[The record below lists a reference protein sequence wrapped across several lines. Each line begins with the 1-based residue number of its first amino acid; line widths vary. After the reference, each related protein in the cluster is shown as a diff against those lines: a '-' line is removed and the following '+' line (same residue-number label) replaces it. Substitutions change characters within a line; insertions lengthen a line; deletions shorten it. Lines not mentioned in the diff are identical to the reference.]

1 MNLEPNGDF
10 CLHGTVKPSRRTT
23 AITQRKRRRERNHQ
37 TEAQPPFPLGVSR
50 PGSLGFRIRF
60 VFPVVHPF
68 PLVVS
73 QYLIR
78 VQLTPGPSQNRACAV
93 NAPGSPPAPAGLTPV
108 AWTPANR
115 PKSGT
120 VSGGRLGRHAYWL
133 GCLPCTGITRLRSTR
148 LGFEL
153 QRYYASFGLPVV
165 ICPPCLRGLSGI
177 LGRA

>member
-1 MNLEPNGDF
+1 VSINRFNKAERLRIVDTRRCHFPVSKTG
-10 CLHGTVKPSRRTT
+10 SRLR
-23 AITQRKRRRERNHQ
+23 
-37 TEAQPPFPLGVSR
+37 VSR

-165 ICPPCLRGLSGI
+165 ICLPCLRGLSGI